1 MSTMLF
7 WSAVDDLYYDY
18 NDQDEF
24 FLVIFCLAPRGE
36 IWPPGLYKG
45 GPPGEKLTPRD
56 EVDP

>member
-24 FLVIFCLAPRGE
+24 FLVIFLPR
-36 IWPPGLYKG
+36 PQGLNLTPRVVG
-45 GPPGEKLTPRD
+45 GPPGEKLTPKD